1 MPLSKKKG
9 RREEGEEERNGP
21 RRIKSSS
28 SVIVNGENYLLWA
41 RIKTGNTEYNGKS
54 GNFFRLFFGFE
65 ILVQL
70 SFFVV

>member
-1 MPLSKKKG
+1 MPLSKKKAE
-9 RREEGEEERNGP
+9 EEGEEERNGP

-28 SVIVNGENYLLWA
+28 SVIVNGGKLPWRV

-54 GNFFRLFFGFE
+54 GNIFQLFFGFE